1 MKIVVGCLLTLQ
13 AEFTPNN
20 GGHNSSTVLSCKSG
34 ADANRRWKLLGENF
48 GCGDVSYREEFSRT
62 QSSPSPGERQK
73 NGSDSK
79 FQRALRSPV
88 MAGIVVSF
96 SSQIHLFDIFFA
108 TINCPVLFFVL
119 KS

>member
-20 GGHNSSTVLSCKSG
+20 GGHNSSTVLSGNSG

-96 SSQIHLFDIFFA
+96 SSQIQ
-108 TINCPVLFFVL
+108 
-119 KS
+119 